1 VSLANPFPYDN
12 VHLGRAGTLLVVELI
27 GLVAM
32 SMVLSW
38 IGLESDLAVVA
49 VWLVNL
55 GVAWFLAQAARSLG
69 RSALGYGL
77 FSALAPVTAIYSWFH
92 LHQLDAIARLER
104 GSTTDLEA
112 APDRYVDPDGI
123 VHERVDE
130 PR

>member
-12 VHLGRAGTLLVVELI
+12 VHLGRAGTLLIAELV
-27 GLVAM
+27 GAVAL
-32 SMVLSW
+32 SMVLSR
-38 IGLESDLAVVA
+38 IGLKPDLAVVA
-49 VWLVNL
+49 AWVVNL
-55 GVAWFLAQAARSLG
+55 GAAWCLAQAARSLG

-77 FSALAPVTAIYSWFH
+77 FSALAPITAIYSWIQ

-104 GSTTDLEA
+104 ENDAVVEL
-112 APDRYVDPDGI
+112 APDRYVDRDGI

>member
-1 VSLANPFPYDN
+1 MSLANPFPYDN

-38 IGLESDLAVVA
+38 IGLGSDLAVVA